1 MLYGNLRGFAEALI
15 SRNKYKAEGELRE
28 LADAIISGNKYKAP
42 SGQLRDLADAIIH
55 RDKYRVA
62 SGPLQDFANALITGD
77 KYKAP
82 SELRDLADAIVS
94 GDKYKVSSGG
104 CYIATATLGHAAYDH
119 LNVLRQFRDET
130 LLSTTSGRITVAYYR
145 IIGHQVARYISTRP
159 FLRASFL
166 YPFIIP
172 ATKLLKDTSHRNCLK
187 RGMLYVIFFFTL
199 LWASMLTLWIS
210 LNKKSHHDQE

>member
-82 SELRDLADAIVS
+82 SCGILSHYWASSRSLYLYQTFFESIVS
-94 GDKYKVSSGG
+94 LSIYHSGNEALERYVSS
-104 CYIATATLGHAAYDH
+104 
-119 LNVLRQFRDET
+119 
-130 LLSTTSGRITVAYYR
+130 
-145 IIGHQVARYISTRP
+145 
-159 FLRASFL
+159 
-166 YPFIIP
+166 
-172 ATKLLKDTSHRNCLK
+172 
-187 RGMLYVIFFFTL
+187 
-199 LWASMLTLWIS
+199 
-210 LNKKSHHDQE
+210 